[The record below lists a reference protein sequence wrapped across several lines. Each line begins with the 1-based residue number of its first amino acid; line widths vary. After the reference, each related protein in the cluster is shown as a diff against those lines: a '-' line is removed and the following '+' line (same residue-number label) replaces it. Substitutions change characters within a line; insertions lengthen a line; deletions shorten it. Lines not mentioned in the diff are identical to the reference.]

1 MAKRMKA
8 NEDQKIIKL
17 AILAVGGQG
26 GGVLTNWITDVAERN
41 GYLAQA
47 TSVAGVAQ
55 RTGATIYYVEMC
67 PDTGRRP
74 VFSLAPAQGDIDILI
89 AAELMEAGR
98 AVMRGFV
105 TPDRTTLIASAH
117 RIAAVSEKIEP
128 GDGRADSPTVH
139 KNAREAASRYICFDM
154 EKVAVEAGSV
164 ISSSL
169 FGALAGSGALPF
181 ARESYEE
188 TIEASGRGVKASLAA
203 FGKAFERTVAGE
215 DASAVVQDAPPAGQG
230 IAVAGPERL
239 VAAWN
244 ALAARADAYPEPV
257 RAMALAGLRKV
268 VDYQDLAYGAE
279 YLDRLDQ
286 ALALDSAGK
295 DHALGEAAAKHVA
308 NAMCYDDILRVADLK
323 TRTARA
329 ERIRKEMKVGDANV
343 LQVTEF
349 FHPRVEEFCGTLP
362 TGLGRFIEN
371 RPGLSKWV
379 DRRIN
384 RGRRIRTDSLFGF
397 GALWVIGTLRPWR
410 RSLLRH
416 QVEKEHLDRWYALAL
431 DTARRD
437 YGLAVEILNCRRL
450 IKGYSDTHVRGHSKF
465 DRVLSGLT
473 LLEGREDAA
482 DWLRRLREAALK
494 DEKGEMLDGA
504 LKTVATLEAA

>member
-1 MAKRMKA
+1 MAKPIKT
-8 NEDQKIIKL
+8 EETQKIIKL

-181 ARESYEE
+181 ARESYEQ

-203 FGKAFERTVAGE
+203 FGKAFERTVSGEQASEVREEAPSAGKGT
-215 DASAVVQDAPPAGQG
+215 AVE
-230 IAVAGPERL
+230 GPERL
-239 VAAWN
+239 LSEWN
-244 ALAARADAYPEPV
+244 ALAARAEAYPESV
-257 RAMALAGLRKV
+257 GAMAMAGLRKV

-279 YLDRLDQ
+279 YLDRLDM
-286 ALALDSAGK
+286 ALALDGP
-295 DHALGEAAAKHVA
+295 DRGHALGEAAAKHVA

-329 ERIRKEMKVGDANV
+329 ERIRREMKVDDANV

-362 TGLGRFIEN
+362 AGIGRFIEN
-371 RPGLSKWV
+371 RPALFKWV

-384 RGRRIRTDSLFGF
+384 RGRRIRTDSILGF
-397 GALWVIGTLRPWR
+397 GVLWFIGTLRPWR

-416 QVEKEHLDRWYALAL
+416 QVEKAHLDRWYALAL
-431 DTARRD
+431 DEARRN
-437 YGLAVEILNCRRL
+437 YALAVEILNCRRL
-450 IKGYSDTHVRGHSKF
+450 IKGYSDTHVRAHSKF
-465 DRVLSGLT
+465 DRVLSGLK
-473 LLEGREDAA
+473 LLEGRDDAA

-494 DEKGEMLDGA
+494 DEKGDMLDGA